1 MFVLK
6 MTVIE
11 NIINKDKISTL
22 VASQYAITVTK
33 FLIYEV
39 TVRITILLQCLLI
52 NHSDLKIWYQKY
64 H

>member
-1 MFVLK
+1 MFVLE

-22 VASQYAITVTK
+22 VASQYAITVTM

-39 TVRITILLQCLLI
+39 TVRITILLPP
-52 NHSDLKIWYQKY
+52 N
-64 H
+64 